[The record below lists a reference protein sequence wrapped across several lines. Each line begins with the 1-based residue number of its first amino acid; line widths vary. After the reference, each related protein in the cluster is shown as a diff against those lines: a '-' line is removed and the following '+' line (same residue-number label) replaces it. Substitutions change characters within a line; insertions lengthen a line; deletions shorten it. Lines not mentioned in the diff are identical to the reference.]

1 MRQRGAVVRQ
11 LELVPAD
18 APAPALTRG
27 QRLDMLRRRH
37 RAWLAREAQVER
49 VVRIVAPHLRDES
62 RAEVPTLDVL
72 DEIAPVTVRLRGVA

>member
-1 MRQRGAVVRQ
+1 MTQ
-11 LELVPAD
+11 LELLT
-18 APAPALTRG
+18 APTVALTRG
-27 QRLDMLRRRH
+27 QRLEMLRRAH
-37 RAWLAREAQVER
+37 RRWIAREEQVER